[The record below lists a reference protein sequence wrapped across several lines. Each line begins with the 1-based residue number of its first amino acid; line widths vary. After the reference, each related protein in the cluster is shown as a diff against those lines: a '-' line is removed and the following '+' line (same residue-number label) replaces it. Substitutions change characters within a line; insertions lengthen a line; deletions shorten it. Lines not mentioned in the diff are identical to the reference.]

1 MKSVMSDSLV
11 AALCALALPFAAHAV
26 RSEGGEFNYGG
37 AVTDMRTTGQT
48 GDQIWNVQ
56 TPLSIQNFWPG
67 QTDDV
72 PYWQIYRGASITDS
86 GQGRTTTSATP
97 GRRGS
102 SCGAA
107 VRSR

>member
-1 MKSVMSDSLV
+1 MKPVMSNSLV

-48 GDQIWNVQ
+48 GDQIWNVL
-56 TPLSIQNFWPG
+56 TPLNIQNFWPG

-72 PYWQIYRGASITDS
+72 PYWQI
-86 GQGRTTTSATP
+86 
-97 GRRGS
+97 
-102 SCGAA
+102 
-107 VRSR
+107 